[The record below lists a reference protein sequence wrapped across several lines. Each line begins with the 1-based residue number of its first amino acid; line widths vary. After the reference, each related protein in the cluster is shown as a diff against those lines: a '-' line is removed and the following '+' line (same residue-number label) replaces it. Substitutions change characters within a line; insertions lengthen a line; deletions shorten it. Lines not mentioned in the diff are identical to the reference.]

1 MAVKQEQ
8 GVVEREVN
16 SRVREQQLRNAR
28 LLLRIR
34 VVAASAWLLV
44 CWAGMS
50 SGRRPDMAFSIWVVG
65 GALLLSA
72 GALGVTLKG
81 RERAILQSF
90 WLVPL
95 LDMPTIFVTQL
106 NAIRVMGPESQVGL
120 SAPVMLVA
128 ASTMALLSLRRVFF
142 AVAAGMALLL
152 QLVLVREAGAG
163 PVTVVAV
170 TIALGVVG
178 ASGTALLSQAH
189 QLIASVAREGLAKQR
204 LGRYFSPAVRSQ
216 ITEVT
221 DEGFTGE
228 SREVTL
234 LFSDIRGFTSMS
246 EKMESRAVVAM
257 LNEYHSAMVTE
268 VFRHGGTL
276 DKFIGDGL
284 MAYFGAPVAQ
294 PGHASAAVSCA
305 QAMVRAL
312 GELNARRAARGEGPL
327 RIGIGLHTGTVVVG
341 DIGSDDRREYTAVG
355 DAVNLA
361 SRIEG
366 LTKKVGVTLLV
377 SDATRR
383 AAGDAFS
390 WKQMEPLPVAGKT
403 EPVVTWTLPEG
414 EAADAGAKQPA

>member
-1 MAVKQEQ
+1 
-8 GVVEREVN
+8 
-16 SRVREQQLRNAR
+16 
-28 LLLRIR
+28 
-34 VVAASAWLLV
+34 VVA
-44 CWAGMS
+44 
-50 SGRRPDMAFSIWVVG
+50 
-65 GALLLSA
+65 GALLLSI
-72 GALGVTLKG
+72 GAAWVS
-81 RERAILQSF
+81 RRASQAALLQSF
-90 WLVPL
+90 WLVAL
-95 LDMPTIFVTQL
+95 LDIPTVFITQL
-106 NAIRVMGPESQVGL
+106 NAVRVVGAAGHVAIQ
-120 SAPVMLVA
+120 APVMLAGVA
-128 ASTMALLSLRRVFF
+128 SLALLSLRQKFF
-142 AVAAGMALLL
+142 VTAVVVSIAAEFYLLG
-152 QLVLVREAGAG
+152 EAGAG
-163 PVTVVAV
+163 PVTFAAVLVALSV
-170 TIALGVVG
+170 LGAAG
-178 ASGTALLSQAH
+178 SALLSQAH
-189 QLIASVAREGLAKQR
+189 QLIGSVAREGLAKQR

-216 ITEVT
+216 ITAVT

-377 SDATRR
+377 SEATRR
-383 AAGDAFS
+383 AAGDGFD

-403 EPVVTWTLPEG
+403 EPVVTWTLPEP
-414 EAADAGAKQPA
+414 DASRP